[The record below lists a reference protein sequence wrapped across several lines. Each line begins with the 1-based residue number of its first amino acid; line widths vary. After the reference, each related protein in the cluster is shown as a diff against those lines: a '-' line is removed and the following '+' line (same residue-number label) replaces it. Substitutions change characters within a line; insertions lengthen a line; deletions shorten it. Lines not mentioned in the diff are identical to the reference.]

1 MKITV
6 EQGVAMY
13 NTIKNV
19 NHNEAKIDKTSLIW
33 LRLYPIAKEWDDCQK
48 AVQKDVEEVR
58 KPILDEYLKL
68 SEEERKVKEGEYN
81 QRIQI
86 AVSGLPSIKAQPEF
100 LKQTREVD
108 LPTLTE
114 DELVAISKCSCFK
127 TIGETAPL
135 FDLLEK

>member
-6 EQGVAMY
+6 EQGVAMF

-19 NHNEAKIDKTSLIW
+19 SHNEAKIDKTSLIW

-58 KPILDEYLKL
+58 KPIIDEYLKL
-68 SEEERKVKEGEYN
+68 SEEERKTKESEFN
-81 QRIQI
+81 TKIQA

-100 LKQTREVD
+100 LKQIREVD

-127 TIGETAPL
+127 TIGEAAPL

>member
-6 EQGVAMY
+6 EQGVAMF

-48 AVQKDVEEVR
+48 AVQKDVEEAR
-58 KPILDEYLKL
+58 KPIIDEYQKL
-68 SEEERKVKEGEYN
+68 SEEERKAKEAEYN
-81 QRIQI
+81 KKLQVAIG
-86 AVSGLPSIKAQPEF
+86 GLPSIKAQPEF
-100 LKQTREVD
+100 LKQVREVD
-108 LPTLTE
+108 LPTLSE

-127 TIGETAPL
+127 TIGEAAPL

>member
-6 EQGVAMY
+6 EQGVAMF

-48 AVQKDVEEVR
+48 AVQKDVEEAR
-58 KPILDEYLKL
+58 KPIIDEYQKL
-68 SEEERKVKEGEYN
+68 SEEERKAKEAEYN
-81 QRIQI
+81 KKLQNAIG
-86 AVSGLPSIKAQPEF
+86 GLPSIKAQTEF
-100 LKQTREVD
+100 LKQIREVD

-127 TIGETAPL
+127 TIGEAAPL